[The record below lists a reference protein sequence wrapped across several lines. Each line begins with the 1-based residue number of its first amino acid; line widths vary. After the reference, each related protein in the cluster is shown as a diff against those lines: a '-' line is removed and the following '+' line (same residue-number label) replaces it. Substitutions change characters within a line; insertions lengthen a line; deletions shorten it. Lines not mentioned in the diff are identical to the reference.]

1 MAAPLLAVI
10 DTVFFTIN
18 NNHVMDTAAKFN
30 TAIFEIETALESVN
44 NRPTQFKLDYNVQQ
58 PSAAFATS

>member
-1 MAAPLLAVI
+1 
-10 DTVFFTIN
+10 
-18 NNHVMDTAAKFN
+18 MDTAAKFN